1 MKSLKLNLVKRIKAA
16 DTLHLPDELIKQGL
30 NIKDSILFRD
40 IPVLPEEMYD
50 QFELNFKHLPF
61 NDFMLLCDT
70 EHETPGGVVYS
81 KYGLLNRIVKV
92 NEDIVYQYSYYC
104 ANPPLAD
111 YILLTMAIIDS
122 HSGEMLAAYSYR
134 NGDQESL
141 TLVNKLTM
149 ASKMALFTIINFE
162 PKVISD
168 PTRQFSVQ
176 KKVPIL
182 QRPKYI
188 EYTLDITKAKKYTSK
203 AIGGSHASPIE
214 HDRRGHWRTYK
225 NGKKVWV
232 SSSVVNLGRGGRVD
246 KDYSALGAMD
256 DSLRQLKLNK
266 LNPPTDIAKGD
277 LSNFP

>member
-50 QFELNFKHLPF
+50 QFDLNFEHLPF
-61 NDFMLLCDT
+61 NDFMVLCDT
-70 EHETPGGVVYS
+70 ETNVPGGVVY
-81 KYGLLNRIVKV
+81 KQYGLLNRIVKV

-104 ANPPLAD
+104 TNPPAAD
-111 YILLTMAIIDS
+111 YILLTLAIIDS
-122 HSGEMLAAYSYR
+122 HSGEMIAAYSYK
-134 NGDQESL
+134 NDEQESL
-141 TLVNKLTM
+141 TLVDKLTM

-162 PKVISD
+162 PTVISD
-168 PTRQFSVQ
+168 PTKQFSVQ

-188 EYTLDITKAKKYTSK
+188 EYTLDITKAKKYTRK

-232 SSSVVNLGRGGRVD
+232 SSSIVNLGKGGRVD
-246 KDYSALGAMD
+246 KDYSALGLM
-256 DSLRQLKLNK
+256 N
-266 LNPPTDIAKGD
+266 D
-277 LSNFP
+277 LLGKIVD